1 MISPVVRHCRG
12 LVDQLGLICAVTGF
26 MVLAPA
32 MGVAQSD
39 ADLQQA
45 LKHLEGEQYQ
55 QAQPLLERL
64 AGEGDAVAAYNLGLM
79 AEFGLGQPIDYERAS
94 TLYQQA
100 ESQDLPQAQSTLA
113 MLYLEGKTDQG
124 VQYEAGKELIQQAAD
139 QGYVPAFPI
148 LSMIEL
154 SGVAGEADLLQAH
167 FWVCEAIAVGEKPSF
182 ADLISKRLNEED
194 RQC

>member
-64 AGEGDAVAAYNLGLM
+64 AGKGMQLPPTTWVSWLNL
-79 AEFGLGQPIDYERAS
+79 AWAS
-94 TLYQQA
+94 PLT
-100 ESQDLPQAQSTLA
+100 
-113 MLYLEGKTDQG
+113 M
-124 VQYEAGKELIQQAAD
+124 
-139 QGYVPAFPI
+139 
-148 LSMIEL
+148 
-154 SGVAGEADLLQAH
+154 SGRPPCTTG
-167 FWVCEAIAVGEKPSF
+167 
-182 ADLISKRLNEED
+182 
-194 RQC
+194 